1 MKKLILACA
10 VLIMSLQSLA
20 AEKINASNNESL
32 QILDY
37 VVQVHRTYSQTS
49 GYEAKL
55 FELLGGDGMN
65 PTRTVLVL
73 NTGIGGESSQ
83 VFELGE
89 MMYEV
94 TRVTFLAKD
103 VIVVNYT
110 QDSFAES
117 EALVPIK
124 VKKSMKITV
133 QKDGKDQLAGSILT
147 EDISK

>member
-1 MKKLILACA
+1 MKKLMLACS
-10 VLIMSLQSLA
+10 VLLMSMQSLA
-20 AEKINASNNESL
+20 AEKIDASNDESL
-32 QILDY
+32 QILDS

-65 PTRTVLVL
+65 PTRMVLLL
-73 NTGIGGESSQ
+73 NTGMGGESSQ
-83 VFELGE
+83 VFQLGE
-89 MMYEV
+89 MMYAV
-94 TRVTFLAKD
+94 TRITFLAKD

-110 QDSFAES
+110 QDSFADS
-117 EALVPIK
+117 EALVPIQ

-133 QKDGKDQLAGSILT
+133 QKDGKGQLTGSILT